1 MKGLTRKKI
10 KKGAFI
16 TLFILINSVSWSQE
30 KMNLEVSFSEQDSIK
45 TITINGTTVKDD
57 KTVPVAGEV
66 VKVYIPGM
74 FSMLNIA
81 EATLDDNGSAS
92 VEFPP
97 DLPGDSIGNLNIL
110 FRIEESQLYG
120 TVEKS
125 VIQKWGVPTSWSVPD
140 THRALWTKTPP
151 WWMIITLS
159 ILLAGVWGHYMY
171 AVISLI
177 LIKKDANRLKNKEEY
192 KL

>member
-1 MKGLTRKKI
+1 MKGQLRNNI
-10 KKGAFI
+10 KTG
-16 TLFILINSVSWSQE
+16 TVVSLFILFTAISYGQE
-30 KMNLEVSFSEQDSIK
+30 QMNLEVSLTEQDSIK
-45 TITINGTTVKDD
+45 TITINGTTLKDG

-66 VKVYIPGM
+66 VKVYVPRM
-74 FSMLNIA
+74 FSMLNVT

-92 VEFPP
+92 VEFPS
-97 DLPGDSIGNLNIL
+97 DLPGDSIGNLTII

-125 VIQKWGVPTSWSVPD
+125 VTQEWGVPTSYSVPD

-159 ILLAGVWGHYMY
+159 ILLAGVWGHYLY
-171 AVISLI
+171 AIIQLAAIKRISR
-177 LIKKDANRLKNKEEY
+177 KKKEY
-192 KL
+192 L